1 MVKVIHV
8 DDNGA
13 EMATVEIDDF
23 TIETV
28 YAGIATLLRTA
39 SASAS
44 ASASAAAPPA
54 QPEGLSRQA
63 RHRQEKI
70 LARIHS

>member
-39 SASAS
+39 SATT
-44 ASASAAAPPA
+44 PPS
-54 QPEGLSRQA
+54 PPGELSRQA
-63 RHRQEKI
+63 RQRRARI
-70 LARIHS
+70 LTRIHS

>member
-28 YAGIATLLRTA
+28 YAGIATLLR
-39 SASAS
+39 SASATPS
-44 ASASAAAPPA
+44 PSPAALTREA
-54 QPEGLSRQA
+54 RQ
-63 RHRQEKI
+63 RREKI
-70 LARIHS
+70 LTRIHS

>member
-39 SASAS
+39 SA
-44 ASASAAAPPA
+44 ASAAPPSSP
-54 QPEGLSRQA
+54 PEGLSRQE
-63 RHRQEKI
+63 RQRREKI
-70 LARIHS
+70 LTRIHS

>member
-13 EMATVEIDDF
+13 ETATVEIDDF

-39 SASAS
+39 SA
-44 ASASAAAPPA
+44 ASAASPAPP
-54 QPEGLSRQA
+54 EELSRQA
-63 RHRQEKI
+63 RQRREKI

>member
-39 SASAS
+39 SAAS
-44 ASASAAAPPA
+44 AKPPSSP
-54 QPEGLSRQA
+54 PEGLSRQE
-63 RHRQEKI
+63 RQRREKI
-70 LARIHS
+70 LTRIHS

>member
-39 SASAS
+39 ST
-44 ASASAAAPPA
+44 SAAAPAPA
-54 QPEGLSRQA
+54 AELSRQA
-63 RHRQEKI
+63 RQRRQKI
-70 LARIHS
+70 LTRIHS